1 MVVSAVVVLLSTTL
15 IVMLWISQRATREEA
30 FRGAEQTLEGMVQHI
45 DNILLSVEQS
55 TGNIYW
61 DLLLHLDQP
70 EKMSVYARKLLETN
84 PYATGAAIAFEPYYY
99 KDKGQLFMTYVHREN
114 SGTTFTAD
122 APITESST
130 FGNSPYTEQ
139 TWYQLP
145 LKEGRPYWLNPIK
158 ASEAN
163 GESIIS
169 FCLPIYSSGG
179 KTVGVVGVDIALK
192 PLSKIVLAA
201 KPSPNSYAT
210 LLGSD
215 GSYIIH
221 PDSNK
226 VKNQSV
232 YTVMQHEGQGGIK
245 EVAEA
250 MMAGETGNKQLQLN
264 GRTSYI
270 FYKPFKRSAVLGR
283 SMEELDW
290 SLGIIYP
297 ISDIFGSYYRLV
309 GFVVAIALAGILL
322 LFILCRSFTHRQL
335 LPLRL
340 LTISAQ
346 RIADGKYDEPIP
358 DSRQIDEVGQLQV
371 HFQQMQQALASNVG
385 ELERQRDMLRERN
398 EVLRQAYEQA
408 KEANRVKTAVLHNM
422 TDQINVAVG
431 IIASDVSKLHR
442 HYKNLEQEEASRLVG
457 DIELQSQAVTDM
469 LDELLKSKSPSAK
482 VK

>member
-70 EKMSVYARKLLETN
+70 EKMSVYARKLLESN

-99 KDKGQLFMTYVHREN
+99 KDRGQLFMIYVHRDN
-114 SGTTFTAD
+114 SGAD

-130 FGNSPYTEQ
+130 FGNTPYIEQ
-139 TWYQLP
+139 AWYQLP
-145 LKEGRPYWLNPIK
+145 MKEGRPYWLNPIK

-169 FCLPIYSSGG
+169 FCLPIYSPEG
-179 KTVGVVGVDIALK
+179 KAVGVVGVDLALK

-201 KPSPNSYAT
+201 KPSANSYAT

-232 YTVMQHEGQGGIK
+232 YTVMQNDREADIK
-245 EVAEA
+245 EAADA
-250 MMAGETGNKQLQLN
+250 MMAGETGYKRLHLN
-264 GRTSYI
+264 GIGSYI
-270 FYKPFKRSAVLGR
+270 FYKPFKRSAVPGR

-290 SLGIIYP
+290 SLGIVYP
-297 ISDIFGSYYRLV
+297 ISDIFGSYYHLV
-309 GFVVAIALAGILL
+309 GFVVAIAVAGILL

-340 LTISAQ
+340 LTKSAQ

-358 DSRQIDEVGQLQV
+358 DSRQIDEVGQLQD

-431 IIASDVSKLHR
+431 VIASDVTKLHQ
-442 HYKNLEQEEASRLVG
+442 HYKNLEQEEAGRLVD
-457 DIELQSQAVTDM
+457 DIEFQSKAVTDM
-469 LDELLKSKSPSAK
+469 LDELLKAK
-482 VK
+482 LPTTKQK